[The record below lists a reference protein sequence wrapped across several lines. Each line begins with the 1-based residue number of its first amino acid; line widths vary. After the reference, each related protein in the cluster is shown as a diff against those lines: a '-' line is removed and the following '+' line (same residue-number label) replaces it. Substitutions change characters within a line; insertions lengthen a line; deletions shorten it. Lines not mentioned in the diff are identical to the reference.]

1 MRERTCGMG
10 DNLGPKGLS
19 EGCKV
24 LLQIGIAE
32 IRVHDADQPNA
43 GSWYRAFGLPGRG
56 RIDFLALQADA
67 SAGRDENVAVVE
79 GLGDVRQAA
88 VLAL

>member
-1 MRERTCGMG
+1 MMLTSQM
-10 DNLGPKGLS
+10 P
-19 EGCKV
+19 
-24 LLQIGIAE
+24 A
-32 IRVHDADQPNA
+32 P
-43 GSWYRAFGLPGRG
+43 WYRAFGLPGRG